1 MVDIA
6 HSRKCRLALKSI
18 ANCYPAPGSGMG
30 EHVLDVGGKCRGG
43 VDMILQLARS
53 NAELDG
59 EAKDVDQFLS
69 VVADKMR
76 ANDAV
81 GRAIND
87 ELGPRDS
94 FGVGLG

>member
-1 MVDIA
+1 
-6 HSRKCRLALKSI
+6 
-18 ANCYPAPGSGMG
+18 MG
-30 EHVLDVGGKCRGG
+30 EHVLDVGGKCRVG
-43 VDMILQLARS
+43 VDMILQLARC

-76 ANDAV
+76 ADDAV

-87 ELGPRDS
+87 DLGPRDS